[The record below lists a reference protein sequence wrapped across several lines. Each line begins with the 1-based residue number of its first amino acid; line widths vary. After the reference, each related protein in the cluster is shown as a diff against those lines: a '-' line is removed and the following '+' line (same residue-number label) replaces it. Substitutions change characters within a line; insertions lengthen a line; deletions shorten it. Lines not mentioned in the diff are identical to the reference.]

1 MSINMTIR
9 KPVGLCEKG
18 RRVNNE
24 DSMYPTLDEGT
35 VEERLFIV
43 CDGVGGAAKGNVASK
58 IACETFSNLFQKAT
72 ISDPHFVESAL
83 KKVEDRFQEYTEN
96 NPNATGMGTTLTLLH
111 FHNNGATVAHIG
123 DSRIYQ
129 IREGQILYRS
139 EDHSYVQDLVK
150 SGIISPEQART
161 HPKRNVITRAI
172 QGNLHRTQADTY
184 MIQDI
189 QAGDY
194 FFLCSDGI
202 LESITDN
209 QLCMLLTE
217 PMDNKQKIKQIDK
230 LCATQSRD
238 NYTCYL
244 IEIEECTGSVD
255 DESVAHPPSFM
266 PSGVFFNKANLMNA
280 PSSIVEIDNR
290 DDPVTL
296 ITPIQSSRFKQAESK
311 PTLQTNIEKKEN
323 PPIQQANYWLWILI
337 GGLVGF
343 IIYKVIVYILGV

>member
-18 RRVNNE
+18 RRANNE

-35 VEERLFIV
+35 VEDRLFIV
-43 CDGVGGAAKGNVASK
+43 CDGVGGAAKGDVASK

-96 NPNATGMGTTLTLLH
+96 NPNAAGMGTTLTLLH
-111 FHNNGATVAHIG
+111 LHNNGATVAHIG

-129 IREGQILYRS
+129 IRNGQILYRS

-184 MIQDI
+184 IIQDI

-202 LESITDN
+202 LESITDP

-217 PMDNKQKIKQIDK
+217 PMTNEEKIKQINT
-230 LCATQSRD
+230 LCETHSRD

-244 IEIEECTGSVD
+244 IEIADCTGNID
-255 DESVAHPPSFM
+255 HESIGTH
-266 PSGVFFNKANLMNA
+266 PSGYFNKANLMNT
-280 PSSIVEIDNR
+280 PSSIVEFDNR
-290 DDPVTL
+290 DDAVTL

-311 PTLQTNIEKKEN
+311 PPLQTNIEKKEA
-323 PPIQQANYWLWILI
+323 PPIQQTKYWLWILI

>member
-18 RRVNNE
+18 RRANNE

-35 VEERLFIV
+35 VEDRLFIV
-43 CDGVGGAAKGNVASK
+43 CDGVGGAAKGDVASK

-96 NPNATGMGTTLTLLH
+96 NPNAAGMGTTLTLLH
-111 FHNNGATVAHIG
+111 LHNNGATVAHIG

-129 IREGQILYRS
+129 IRNGQILYRS

-184 MIQDI
+184 IIQDI

-202 LESITDN
+202 LESITDP

-217 PMDNKQKIKQIDK
+217 PMTNEEKIKQINT
-230 LCATQSRD
+230 LCETHSRD

-244 IEIEECTGSVD
+244 IEIADCTGNID
-255 DESVAHPPSFM
+255 HESIGTH
-266 PSGVFFNKANLMNA
+266 PSGYFNKANLMNT
-280 PSSIVEIDNR
+280 PSSIVEFDNR
-290 DDPVTL
+290 DDAVTL
-296 ITPIQSSRFKQAESK
+296 ITPIQSSRFKQAQSK
-311 PTLQTNIEKKEN
+311 PTLQTNIEKRET
-323 PPIQQANYWLWILI
+323 PPIQQTNYWLWSII
-337 GGLVGF
+337 CGLVGF